1 MIFLRLAFIL
11 SLMFVFSQGKTM
23 IIQKSSDTI
32 NPIQTHIE
40 PKEYIKI
47 AVVSSPKIIGKYAQS
62 VYNVALATLSSRRG
76 DRFSIRQYDM
86 QDESPITLG
95 ETFAKLREDKID
107 AVLAPLTGEGAKSLV
122 HIETN
127 LPIFIPTVHKRDIPS
142 APNNIVF
149 GGIDYLAQ
157 IEALHPYM
165 ADSISIFYDSSTVGS
180 QLKSSTE
187 EVFLADAGEKK
198 KVKSYAID
206 SNGDNIISHL
216 SKPSLFNK
224 NSVILHI
231 PVVKSAILASQL
243 TFLGIKERNI
253 LSTQINMD
261 PNLLMLTQYRDRK
274 NMIIAN
280 SLIEFPPS
288 IYEANELMNND
299 LAYDWIQYSSSVGI
313 DYLVSIMDGTP
324 RSYSMRLINSQIIYP
339 VELLQAKEYGFEP
352 ITSK

>member
-1 MIFLRLAFIL
+1 MEYHTIF
-11 SLMFVFSQGKTM
+11 VQ
-23 IIQKSSDTI
+23 
-32 NPIQTHIE
+32 
-40 PKEYIKI
+40 
-47 AVVSSPKIIGKYAQS
+47 
-62 VYNVALATLSSRRG
+62 
-76 DRFSIRQYDM
+76 
-86 QDESPITLG
+86 
-95 ETFAKLREDKID
+95 
-107 AVLAPLTGEGAKSLV
+107 
-122 HIETN
+122 IETN

-142 APNNIVF
+142 APENIVF

-157 IEALHPYM
+157 IEALLPYM
-165 ADSISIFYDSSTVGS
+165 ADSISIFYDTSPVGS

-187 EVFLADAGEKK
+187 EVFLAHAREKK
-198 KVKSYAID
+198 KVRSYAVDI
-206 SNGDNIISHL
+206 SGDNIISHL

-243 TFLGIKERNI
+243 TFIGIKERNI

-261 PNLLMLTQYRDRK
+261 PNLLVLTQYRDRK

-280 SLIEFPPS
+280 SLTEFPPS
-288 IYEANELMNND
+288 IYETNELMNND
-299 LAYDWIQYSSSVGI
+299 IAYDWIQYSSCVGI

-324 RSYSMRLINSQIIYP
+324 RAFSMRLINSQIIYP

>member
-23 IIQKSSDTI
+23 VIRKSSDAI
-32 NPIQTHIE
+32 HPIQTSIKPDE
-40 PKEYIKI
+40 SIKI

-62 VYNVALATLSSRRG
+62 VYNVALATLSTRRSG
-76 DRFSIRQYDM
+76 RFSIQQYTM
-86 QDESPITLG
+86 QDESSITLA
-95 ETFAKLREDKID
+95 ETFAKLREDKMD
-107 AVLAPLTGEGAKSLV
+107 AVLAPLTGEGAKNLV
-122 HIETN
+122 HIETH

-142 APNNIVF
+142 APDNITF

-157 IEALHPYM
+157 IEALLPYM
-165 ADSISIFYDSSTVGS
+165 ADSISIFYDTSPVGS

-187 EVFLADAGEKK
+187 EVFLAHEREKK
-198 KVKSYAID
+198 KVRSYAVD
-206 SNGDNIISHL
+206 FNGDNIISHL

-243 TFLGIKERNI
+243 TFIGIKERNI

-261 PNLLMLTQYRDRK
+261 PNLLVLTQYRDRK

-280 SLIEFPPS
+280 SLVEFPPS

-313 DYLVSIMDGTP
+313 DYLVSMLDNTP
-324 RSYSMRLINSQIIYP
+324 RAYTMRLINSQVIYP
-339 VELLQAKEYGFEP
+339 VELLHAKEYGFESV
-352 ITSK
+352 TSK

>member
-1 MIFLRLAFIL
+1 
-11 SLMFVFSQGKTM
+11 M
-23 IIQKSSDTI
+23 IIHKSSDAI
-32 NPIQTHIE
+32 NPIQIPIE
-40 PKEYIKI
+40 PEKSIKI
-47 AVVSSPKIIGKYAQS
+47 AIVSSPKIIGKYAQS
-62 VYNVALATLSSRRG
+62 VYNVALVTLSTRRSG
-76 DRFSIRQYDM
+76 RFSIQQYDM
-86 QDESPITLG
+86 QDESPITLE
-95 ETFAKLREDKID
+95 ETFAKLREDNID

-142 APNNIVF
+142 APDNIVF

-157 IEALHPYM
+157 IEALLPHM

-187 EVFLADAGEKK
+187 EVFLAHAGEKK
-198 KVKSYAID
+198 KIRSYAVSI
-206 SNGDNIISHL
+206 SGDNIISHL

-243 TFLGIKERNI
+243 TFIGIKERNI

-261 PNLLMLTQYRDRK
+261 PNLLLLTQYRDRK

-280 SLIEFPPS
+280 SLVEFPPS

-324 RSYSMRLINSQIIYP
+324 RLYSMRLINSQIIYP
-339 VELLQAKEYGFEP
+339 VELLQVKEYGFEQ
-352 ITSK
+352 IASK